1 MSPLNVAMLT
11 YSLRPRGGVVHALE
25 VSEALSRRGHRVEL
39 FALGRPGERFFREP
53 AVAAHVVRHVP
64 LDAPFDERVWAM
76 LAAYRDG
83 LAGPLADGG
92 FDVIHAQDCL
102 SANAALELRELGLV
116 PHVVRT
122 VHHVDDFSSPSLVEC
137 QQRSIAGP
145 DAVLCVSD
153 PWIAR
158 LAEEFGVRADRVS
171 NGVDTRRFRPPR
183 DAAERRGER
192 RALGIEGR
200 LAVLTVGGI
209 EPRKGSLTLLEA
221 FARLRALAPD
231 LDPLLIVA
239 GGATLFDYRD
249 ELARFEARAADLG
262 VGPELRRVGNLDD
275 RELERLYRAADLFA
289 FPSHKEGFG
298 LAALEALAS
307 GLPVVASDLEVFRSF
322 LIHDRTA
329 LLARVGDSEAL
340 GAALF
345 RLAREPR
352 TRERLA
358 ASARRVAR
366 AHTWDASAAAHE
378 RMYRAFLAARARL
391 PAEA

>member
-1 MSPLNVAMLT
+1 VSGLGVAMLT

-25 VSEALSRRGHRVEL
+25 VSEALARRGHRVEL
-39 FALGRPGERFFREP
+39 FALGRPKERFFREP
-53 AVAAHVVRHVP
+53 AVPSHVVRHEP
-64 LDAPFDERVWAM
+64 IDAPFDERVWAM

-102 SANAALELRELGLV
+102 SANAALELRELGVV
-116 PHVVRT
+116 PHVIRT

-137 QQRSIAGP
+137 QERSIAGP

-158 LAEEFGVRADRVS
+158 LDEEFGVRAGRVP
-171 NGVDTRRFRPPR
+171 NGVDARRFRPPR
-183 DAAERRGER
+183 DAAERRRER
-192 RALGIEGR
+192 RALGIDER

-262 VGPELRRVGNLDD
+262 VGTEVRRAGNLSDP
-275 RELERLYRAADLFA
+275 ELERLYRAADLFA

-322 LIHDRTA
+322 LIHEHTA
-329 LLARVGDSEAL
+329 LLAPLGDSEELA
-340 GAALF
+340 AALV
-345 RLAREPR
+345 RLAREPQ
-352 TRERLA
+352 TRERLLS
-358 ASARRVAR
+358 SARRVVA

-378 RMYRAFLAARARL
+378 GVYRAFLAARTRQ